1 MITNKTCP
9 KFYSQSLYTVINE
22 LISVES
28 LSKDHFYIHSL
39 QIEDK
44 YELIRLESQGL
55 IEIQDGEIRAKKA
68 LVGNVECFFEK
79 TA

>member
-1 MITNKTCP
+1 MITNKAYY
-9 KFYSQSLYTVINE
+9 KFYSSALFIVINE

-39 QIEDK
+39 QIEEK
-44 YELIRLESQGL
+44 YELIKLESQGL
-55 IEIQDGEIRAKKA
+55 IEIQDGVIRAKKA
-68 LVGNVECFFEK
+68 LAANVACIFEK